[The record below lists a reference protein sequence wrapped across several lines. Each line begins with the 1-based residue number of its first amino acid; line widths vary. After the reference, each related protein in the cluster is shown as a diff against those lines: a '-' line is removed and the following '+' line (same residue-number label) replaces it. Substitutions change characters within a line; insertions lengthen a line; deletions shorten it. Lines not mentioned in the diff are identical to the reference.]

1 MNFVAKGV
9 SNRWNVIQFL
19 TEEYE
24 RGLFLSYLRRYKS
37 AMKNYLPS
45 HNSLFNRNP
54 PPLPPFKT
62 KYHAIWDANILLNFL
77 ENVSTI
83 SDMDV
88 SRKLVC
94 LLLFIRFT
102 CELNFAFKNY

>member
-19 TEEYE
+19 TEEYK

-45 HNSLFNRNP
+45 HNSLFNR
-54 PPLPPFKT
+54 PFKT

-94 LLLFIRFT
+94 LLLFIWFT

>member
-45 HNSLFNRNP
+45 HNSLFNR
-54 PPLPPFKT
+54 PFKT

-94 LLLFIRFT
+94 LLLFIWFT

>member
-1 MNFVAKGV
+1 MEC
-9 SNRWNVIQFL
+9 QFL

-54 PPLPPFKT
+54 PPSPPSRL
-62 KYHAIWDANILLNFL
+62 NIMLYGMQIF
-77 ENVSTI
+77 
-83 SDMDV
+83 
-88 SRKLVC
+88 
-94 LLLFIRFT
+94 F
-102 CELNFAFKNY
+102 

>member
-45 HNSLFNRNP
+45 HNSLFNRDPPP
-54 PPLPPFKT
+54 PPLQ
-62 KYHAIWDANILLNFL
+62 D
-77 ENVSTI
+77 
-83 SDMDV
+83 
-88 SRKLVC
+88 
-94 LLLFIRFT
+94 
-102 CELNFAFKNY
+102 

>member
-45 HNSLFNRNP
+45 HNSLFNR
-54 PPLPPFKT
+54 PFKT
-62 KYHAIWDANILLNFL
+62 KYHAIWYANILLNFL